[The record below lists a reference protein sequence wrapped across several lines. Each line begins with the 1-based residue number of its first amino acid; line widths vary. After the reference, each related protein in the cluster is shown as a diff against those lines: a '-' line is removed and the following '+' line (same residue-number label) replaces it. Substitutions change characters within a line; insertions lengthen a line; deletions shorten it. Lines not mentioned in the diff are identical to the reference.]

1 MKITNSEKIA
11 INLKKKINELAKIIV
26 VVDMWKLLKLAWIFK
41 SFLFSFGFWG
51 LALKLKSIA
60 SEIQE
65 ILDNTDKTSQKTIE
79 VLEIILKLKRENP
92 EVYKDIFKIL
102 DELLEICE
110 ENKELI
116 HEKLKDFD

>member
-1 MKITNSEKIA
+1 
-11 INLKKKINELAKIIV
+11 
-26 VVDMWKLLKLAWIFK
+26 MWKLLKLAWIFK
-41 SFLFSFGFWG
+41 SFLFSFEFWG

-102 DELLEICE
+102 DKLLETYGK
-110 ENKELI
+110 NKKSIQEQLRCLD
-116 HEKLKDFD
+116 EV

>member
-1 MKITNSEKIA
+1 
-11 INLKKKINELAKIIV
+11 
-26 VVDMWKLLKLAWIFK
+26 MWKLLKLAWIFK
-41 SFLFSFGFWG
+41 SFLFSFGFWE